1 MNKIIATTIIV
12 FCALSWAQDSNALID
27 QAAQLYET
35 RHLDPANLDKG
46 YDILKELVA
55 NDSLNPRALS
65 EFSHVHY
72 ILGDRAQTKKDKL
85 DYYQKGADW
94 GRRAIKAD
102 ERHAEAHLWFMVNIG
117 RVGQTKGVLN
127 SLGLVPDIKR
137 EINRALE
144 LDPRLTPALDA
155 KAMLY
160 YELPGLFGGDLNKS
174 LTALNQAIAI
184 DSNYTIL
191 YVDMARVLIKKKD
204 FEKARWYLNRGLAV
218 TDPTYPSDFT
228 LDDKPDAERML
239 KEIENK

>member
-1 MNKIIATTIIV
+1 MNKFIAIAIIA
-12 FCALSWAQDSNALID
+12 FCALISAQDSNALID

-35 RHLDPANLDKG
+35 RYLDPANLDKG
-46 YDILKELVA
+46 YDILKDLVA

-72 ILGDRAQTKKDKL
+72 IMGDRAQTKKEKL

-102 ERHAEAHLWFMVNIG
+102 EKFAEAHLWYMVNLG
-117 RVGQTKGVLN
+117 RIGQTKGVLN
-127 SLGLVPDIKR
+127 SLGMVPDLKR
-137 EINRALE
+137 EVNRALE

-155 KAMLY
+155 KAMIY

-174 LTALNQAIAI
+174 LSALNQAIAI

-191 YVDMARVLIKKKD
+191 YVDLAKVMIKKKD
-204 FEKARWYLNRGLAV
+204 FEKARWLLNRCLAV
-218 TDPTYPSDFT
+218 TDPTYPSDCA
-228 LDDKPDAERML
+228 LDDKPDAERLL
-239 KEIENK
+239 KEIEGK

>member
-1 MNKIIATTIIV
+1 MCKIFLISILM
-12 FCALSWAQDSNALID
+12 FCPLVMAQDNDALID

-35 RHLDPANLDKG
+35 RYLDPANLDKG
-46 YDILKELVA
+46 YDILKDLVA

-65 EFSHVHY
+65 EFAHVHY
-72 ILGDRAQTKKDKL
+72 ILGDRAQTKKAKL

-102 ERHAEAHLWFMVNIG
+102 DRYAEAHLWYMVNLG
-117 RVGQTKGVLN
+117 RIGQTKGVLN
-127 SLGLVPDIKR
+127 SLGMVPDLKR

-155 KAMLY
+155 RAMLY

-174 LTALNQAIAI
+174 LAALNQGIAI

-191 YVDMARVLIKKKD
+191 YVDMAKVLIKKKD
-204 FEKARWYLNRGLAV
+204 FEKARWYLNRCLAV
-218 TDPTYPSDFT
+218 TDPTYPADCA
-228 LDDKPDAERML
+228 LDDKPDAERLL